1 MIKYSL
7 KCREGHEFESW
18 FQSGGAFDEQTD
30 RGLVTC
36 PICQSTKVT
45 KAIMAP
51 AIVFQGEKQGGAPL
65 ASEPARTPVALLD
78 ETQQEHR
85 ALLRALRQK
94 ILTETDDV
102 GDRFPEEA
110 RRMHEGIVPERAI
123 HGQATFEEAKTLLQE
138 GIGIVPLPILPEDFN

>member
-1 MIKYSL
+1 
-7 KCREGHEFESW
+7 
-18 FQSGGAFDEQTD
+18 
-30 RGLVTC
+30 
-36 PICQSTKVT
+36 
-45 KAIMAP
+45 MAP
-51 AIVFQGEKQGGAPL
+51 ALVFQSEKQGASPP
-65 ASEPARTPVALLD
+65 ASEPPRTPVALLD

-110 RRMHEGIVPERAI
+110 RRMHEGIAPERAI

-138 GIGIVPLPILPEDFN
+138 GIGILPLPVLPEDFN